1 MWSRSRVWKP
11 CSGPTFAEAEPT
23 PIANNRAAKVIQ
35 GSGLESG
42 PCYLP
47 DNNTWRIN
55 KRPVKSAIALWL
67 TFLAGFVDIAGA
79 ITNYDIFSAHM
90 TGTTVRLGEHL
101 VQRHWNALGIT
112 GLVLASFVAGSLV
125 GRILIEAA
133 ARASFRSVAAITL
146 GCETVLL
153 IIGMLLVPPRP
164 ETSLDAVAPPLL
176 MLAAAMGFQT
186 ATLTRVGPLTVHT
199 TFVTG
204 MINKLC
210 QLLSHWIF
218 RTYDLYH
225 LEKQYELDLREARR
239 KTARQARFIFSI
251 WLLYVIGAICG
262 TDAALHWRWRS
273 FLVPVCMLLVAI
285 SADLIQPLSIEEER
299 EQSER

>member
-1 MWSRSRVWKP
+1 LPGNNNPEV
-11 CSGPTFAEAEPT
+11 
-23 PIANNRAAKVIQ
+23 NNRPI
-35 GSGLESG
+35 
-42 PCYLP
+42 
-47 DNNTWRIN
+47 
-55 KRPVKSAIALWL
+55 KSTVALWL
-67 TFLAGFVDIAGA
+67 TFIAGFVDIAGA
-79 ITNYDIFSAHM
+79 ITIYDIFSAHM

-101 VQRHWNALGIT
+101 VQRDWNALGIT
-112 GLVLASFVAGSLV
+112 GLVLASFVVGSLV

-133 ARASFRSVAAITL
+133 ARAHFRSIAAITL

-153 IIGMLLVPPRP
+153 ICGMVLVPPRP
-164 ETSLDAVAPPLL
+164 EIRFAAVASPLL

-204 MINKLC
+204 MINKLS

-218 RTYDLYH
+218 RTYDLVH
-225 LEKQYELDLREARR
+225 VGKQRNHELRESRR
-239 KTARQARFIFSI
+239 HTASQARFIFSI

-262 TDAALHWRWRS
+262 TYAALHWHRRS
-273 FLVPVCMLLVAI
+273 FLVPTCMLLVAI
-285 SADLIQPLSIEEER
+285 CTDLIHPLSIEEER

>member
-1 MWSRSRVWKP
+1 M
-11 CSGPTFAEAEPT
+11 
-23 PIANNRAAKVIQ
+23 
-35 GSGLESG
+35 
-42 PCYLP
+42 P
-47 DNNTWRIN
+47 DNDTRRID
-55 KRPVKSAIALWL
+55 KRPIKSAIALWL
-67 TFLAGFVDIAGA
+67 TFVAGFVDIAGA
-79 ITNYDIFSAHM
+79 ITIYDIFSAHM

-101 VQRHWNALGIT
+101 VQRNWNALGIT

-125 GRILIEAA
+125 GRIMVEAA
-133 ARASFRSVAAITL
+133 ARSNFRSVAAITL

-153 IIGMLLVPPRP
+153 ISGMLFVPPHP
-164 ETSLDAVAPPLL
+164 QTSFAAVALPLL

-210 QLLSHWIF
+210 QLLSHWMF
-218 RTYDLYH
+218 RTYDL
-225 LEKQYELDLREARR
+225 LRVEKQHELDLREARR

-262 TDAALHWRWRS
+262 TDAALHWHVRS
-273 FLVPVCMLLVAI
+273 FLVPACMLLVAI
-285 SADLIQPLSIEEER
+285 SADLVQPLSIEEER